1 MSRRFT
7 HAIAFHGFKSDHP
20 EIIVGGTAPTD
31 LKEEIRAAVAGVVGS
46 GVDVQLA
53 APEDRVGGDDS
64 CNIVN
69 RLTIGRSNGVQL
81 EQTLEVRTEHWCA
94 IADAVADVYA
104 LKLEELE

>member
-1 MSRRFT
+1 MFCD
-7 HAIAFHGFKSDHP
+7 AFFGAHGRGVVP
-20 EIIVGGTAPTD
+20 VPLG
-31 LKEEIRAAVAGVVGS
+31 VAGVVGS
-46 GVDVQLA
+46 GVDVHIA

-104 LKLEELE
+104 PKLEELE